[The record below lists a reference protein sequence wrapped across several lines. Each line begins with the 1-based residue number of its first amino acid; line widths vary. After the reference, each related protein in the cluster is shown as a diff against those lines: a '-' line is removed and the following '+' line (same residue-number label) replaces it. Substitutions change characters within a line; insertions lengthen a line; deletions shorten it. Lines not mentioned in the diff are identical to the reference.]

1 MDGVLHIELTP
12 GDVAA
17 LLNAADRIYSFIG
30 YAQGEEARYQMRRD
44 QIVVAL
50 PLGKKKPRRKR
61 NRERIQSKKCQ
72 NRHQV
77 NSKRSFPRCPKIYRK
92 KSNKPF

>member
-1 MDGVLHIELTP
+1 MDGILHIELTQ

-50 PLGKKKPRRKR
+50 PFGKKKPWREKTLLRR
-61 NRERIQSKKCQ
+61 Q
-72 NRHQV
+72 
-77 NSKRSFPRCPKIYRK
+77 KIKEVKARKQFRQYRK
-92 KSNKPF
+92 N